1 MPSVSASRTSS
12 GKLPACSA
20 SMPTCGPLPCTITR
34 SLPAAA
40 FASCAAAIRTLLR
53 CASALTASPC
63 LSNALPPNAITISIA
78 FSSLGQRSDENSL
91 DRVEAVFCLLENN
104 RRVRL
109 EYVVCHFHAIEQAIF
124 IADLL
129 ADLRLGV
136 VKRGQAMHELHAR
149 IAAGREQG
157 RIHLEGQQLLDPFAP
172 FFKRLTHRYPDV
184 GINEIDPLHR
194 FRRCFR

>member
-78 FSSLGQRSDENSL
+78 FSSLGQRGDKNCL
-91 DRVEAVFCLLENN
+91 DRMKAVFCLLEDN
-104 RRVRL
+104 RCVRL
-109 EYVVCHFHAIEQAIF
+109 EYVVCHFHAIQQAVF
-124 IADLL
+124 ITDLL
-129 ADLRLGV
+129 ANFCLRV
-136 VKRGQAMHELHAR
+136 MQRRQAIHELHTR
-149 IAAGREQG
+149 IAAGRKQG
-157 RIHLEGQQLLDPFAP
+157 RIHLE
-172 FFKRLTHRYPDV
+172 RSEEHTS
-184 GINEIDPLHR
+184 E
-194 FRRCFR
+194 

>member
-63 LSNALPPNAITISIA
+63 FSNALPPSATTISIA
-78 FSSLGQRSDENSL
+78 SSSPGQRGDENSL
-91 DRVEAVFCLLENN
+91 DRVETVFCLLEDN
-104 RRVRL
+104 RGVRF
-109 EYVVCHFHAIEQAIF
+109 EYVVCHLDAVQQAVF

-129 ADLRLGV
+129 ADLRPGV
-136 VKRGQAMHELHAR
+136 VERGKAMHELHAW
-149 IAAGREQG
+149 IATGRKQ
-157 RIHLEGQQLLDPFAP
+157 RRVHLEGQQLLDPFAP
-172 FFKRLTHRYPDV
+172 FFEWL
-184 GINEIDPLHR
+184 
-194 FRRCFR
+194 